1 MGRKKKTETVAIDEE
16 LQESTEKV
24 ETIANETDI
33 NTVDTEADNITGM
46 TLEIY
51 NKDYTVQ
58 ELEELRKKDNKT
70 YSEKEIVNRY
80 VELMYNYYRGIKHAI
95 LRDCCGQTY
104 SITDVKAK
112 LNKEESYKIIDIR
125 CSRRSIRFDKTTID
139 TIIRFIEEYEAE

>member
-1 MGRKKKTETVAIDEE
+1 MGRKKKAVAIDEE

-24 ETIANETDI
+24 EAVASETDI

-51 NKDYTVQ
+51 HKDYTVQ

-104 SITDVKAK
+104 SIADVKSK
-112 LNKEESYKIIDIR
+112 LNKEEAYKIIDIR
-125 CSRRSIRFDKTTID
+125 CSRKTIRFDKTTVD
-139 TIIRFIEEYEAE
+139 TIISFIEEYEKE